1 MAVAHDPPLSQPGGG
16 GLLGEESM
24 GKTVSDPMRSPGV
37 HGRTLDLPSG
47 ERLRYTIAIPD
58 VYAGS
63 RAAPLI
69 LALHYGWSGT
79 QEPPPFYGKGLILDL
94 VGPALAELEAI
105 LLAPDCL
112 QQDWTHPES
121 ESAVLALLD
130 WAAQTYAIDADRI
143 VITGYS
149 LGAAGTWHLAV
160 RHGERFSAA
169 IPISGWCP
177 QEALPETQLPLYVI
191 HSRED
196 EVFRFEH
203 TESVV
208 QQLRERGRR
217 VEFVTVDGITHFE
230 TWRFAEVLRQALPWI
245 RRVWGDTA
253 G

>member
-1 MAVAHDPPLSQPGGG
+1 MS
-16 GLLGEESM
+16 
-24 GKTVSDPMRSPGV
+24 KTLWSPGV
-37 HGRTLDLPSG
+37 HECIVELPGR
-47 ERLRYTIAIPD
+47 RLRCTVAIPEAYD
-58 VYAGS
+58 PGPP
-63 RAAPLI
+63 APLI

-94 VGPALAELEAI
+94 VRPALADLEAI
-105 LLAPDCL
+105 LLAPDCP
-112 QQDWTHPES
+112 QQDWSHPES
-121 ESAVLALLD
+121 EDAVLALLD
-130 WAAQTYAIDADRI
+130 WAAQTYVIDPDRT

-149 LGAAGTWHLAV
+149 LGAAGTWHLAA

-177 QEALPETQLPLYVI
+177 QEGLAEIRVPLYVI
-191 HSRED
+191 HSRQD
-196 EVFRFEH
+196 EVFPFEH
-203 TESVV
+203 AESAV

-230 TWRFAEVLRQALPWI
+230 TWRFAGVLRQALPWI